1 MESSTALADPAT
13 TANIAAASTREQ
25 KRTSATIPWIVFMTA
40 SVPATILIGF
50 VPLDDE
56 VPSKASRSK
65 SPRAAK
71 VPSRS
76 RQISA
81 QRADQIPHEFVML
94 RLGRL

>member
-1 MESSTALADPAT
+1 
-13 TANIAAASTREQ
+13 
-25 KRTSATIPWIVFMTA
+25 MTA
-40 SVPATILIGF
+40 SVPAAMLIEF

-65 SPRAAK
+65 SPRAAQ
-71 VPSRS
+71 VPNRS